1 VVKPFVTA
9 VAAAEEIMRLAGKL
23 KCGFYPLPLAEAEAI
38 RNCLEFPLAG
48 FSALDPCIGEGAAFA
63 RITADAKAC
72 RYGIELD
79 AYRAEQARRLADSVI
94 QGSCFDVHCSVESLS
109 LLYLNPPY
117 DFETDEGS
125 TQRTERTFLQ
135 HTYRWLK
142 PSGVLVLV
150 IPKGRI
156 VDCSQVLSHQFK
168 EVRVCRLTAPDSVR
182 FDQAVV
188 FGIRRTRRERE
199 RLRDRELEESRQLL
213 AGLSH
218 QTSPLPPLLPESG
231 FKYPLPESPPVA
243 LVYKGL
249 PLDDIEEL
257 LPKSSAYRQANR
269 LLFGQR
275 TVIAGRPLT
284 PLHGGHIGLLCT
296 AGMLNGIF
304 GGGENRHIAHWQSI
318 KVVDHFEETADDGTV
333 TQRDRDRF
341 TNRVSL
347 VFADG
352 RTATLGEKGEER

>member
-1 VVKPFVTA
+1 
-9 VAAAEEIMRLAGKL
+9 MRLAGKL
-23 KCGFYPLPLAEAEAI
+23 KCGFYPLPLTEAEAI

-48 FSALDPCIGEGAAFA
+48 FSALDPCIGDGAALA
-63 RITADAKAC
+63 RITADTKA
-72 RYGIELD
+72 RRSGIELD

-94 QGSCFDVHCSVESLS
+94 QGSCFDVHCSVDALS

-142 PSGVLVLV
+142 PGGVLVLM
-150 IPKGRI
+150 IPKRRI
-156 VDCSQVLSHQFK
+156 VDCSQILSHQFK
-168 EVRVCRLTAPDSVR
+168 EVRVRRLTAPDSVR
-182 FDQAVV
+182 FDQVVV
-188 FGIRRTRRERE
+188 FAIRRTRRERE
-199 RLRDRELEESRQLL
+199 RLQDRELEESRQLM
-213 AGLSH
+213 AGLSRH
-218 QTSPLPPLLPESG
+218 SSPLQPLSPEPNFKYALPESG
-231 FKYPLPESPPVA
+231 PVA

-249 PLDDIEEL
+249 PLDDIEDL
-257 LPKSSAYRQANR
+257 LPKSSAYRHANR

-275 TVIAGRPLT
+275 TTVGGRPLT

-304 GGGENRHIAHWQSI
+304 GEGEKRHIAHWQSI
-318 KVVDHFEETADDGTV
+318 KVVDHFEDTGEDGTV

-352 RTATLGEKGEER
+352 RMATLGDKGEER

>member
-1 VVKPFVTA
+1 
-9 VAAAEEIMRLAGKL
+9 VALAQ
-23 KCGFYPLPLAEAEAI
+23 
-38 RNCLEFPLAG
+38 
-48 FSALDPCIGEGAAFA
+48 
-63 RITADAKAC
+63 ITADAGAH

-79 AYRAEQARRLADSVI
+79 AYRAEQARVLADSVI
-94 QGSCFDVHCSVESLS
+94 QGSCFDVHCAVDSFS

-117 DFETDEGS
+117 DFETDEAR

-135 HTYRWLK
+135 HTHRWLK
-142 PSGVLVLV
+142 PGGVLVLV

-156 VDCSQVLSHQFK
+156 VDCSQILSHQFK

-182 FDQAVV
+182 FDQVV
-188 FGIRRTRRERE
+188 IFGIRRTRRERE

-218 QTSPLPPLLPESG
+218 QISPLQPLSQKADFKCDVPESA
-231 FKYPLPESPPVA
+231 PVT

-269 LLFGQR
+269 LLFGQPNA
-275 TVIAGRPLT
+275 IGGRPLT

-304 GGGENRHIAHWQSI
+304 GKGENRHIAHWQSI

-347 VFADG
+347 AFADG
-352 RTATLGEKGEER
+352 RTATLGEEGEER

>member
-1 VVKPFVTA
+1 VVKPFLTA

-23 KCGFYPLPLAEAEAI
+23 KCGFYPLPSVEAEAI

-48 FSALDPCIGEGAAFA
+48 VSALDPCIGDGAAFA
-63 RITADAKAC
+63 AITAGTKAC

-79 AYRAEQARRLADSVI
+79 AYRAEQARVLADSVI
-94 QGSCFDVHCSVESLS
+94 QGSCFDVHCAVDSFS

-117 DFETDEGS
+117 DFEADEGS
-125 TQRTERTFLQ
+125 AQRTERSFLQ
-135 HTYRWLK
+135 HTCRWLK
-142 PSGVLVLV
+142 PGGVLVLV

-156 VDCSQVLSHQFK
+156 VDCSQILSHQFK

-199 RLRDRELEESRQLL
+199 RLRDRELEESRPLL
-213 AGLSH
+213 AQLSRE
-218 QTSPLPPLLPESG
+218 TSALPPLSRESDFKYNLPESG
-231 FKYPLPESPPVA
+231 SVA

-249 PLDDIEEL
+249 PLDDIEDL
-257 LPKSSAYRQANR
+257 LPKSSACRQSNR

-275 TVIAGRPLT
+275 TMIGGRPLT

-304 GGGENRHIAHWQSI
+304 GRDENRHIAHWQSI

-352 RTATLGEKGEER
+352 GTGTLGEEGEE

>member
-1 VVKPFVTA
+1 
-9 VAAAEEIMRLAGKL
+9 MS
-23 KCGFYPLPLAEAEAI
+23 
-38 RNCLEFPLAG
+38 FPWAR
-48 FSALDPCIGEGAAFA
+48 FSALDPCIGDGVAFA
-63 RITADAKAC
+63 RITADTKAL

-79 AYRAEQARRLADSVI
+79 AYRAEQARSLADSVI
-94 QGSCFDVHCSVESLS
+94 QGSCFDVHCPADTVS

-117 DFETDEGS
+117 DFESDEGS
-125 TQRTERTFLQ
+125 SQRTERTFLQ

-150 IPKGRI
+150 IPKARI
-156 VDCSQVLSHQFK
+156 VDCSQILTSQFK
-168 EVRVCRLTAPDSVR
+168 ELRIRRLTAPDSVR
-182 FDQAVV
+182 FDQVVV

-199 RLRDRELEESRQLL
+199 RLLDREIQERRQLL
-213 AGLSH
+213 TELSRNSSEL
-218 QTSPLPPLLPESG
+218 QVLSTEPDFKYAVPESA
-231 FKYPLPESPPVA
+231 PSV

-249 PLDDIEEL
+249 PLDEIEDL

-269 LLFGQR
+269 LLFGRQGA
-275 TVIAGRPLT
+275 IEGRPLT

-304 GGGENRHIAHWQSI
+304 GEGDNRHIAHWQSI
-318 KVVDHFEETADDGTV
+318 KVVDHFEETSDDGTI

-347 VFADG
+347 IFADG
-352 RTATLGEKGEER
+352 RTTTLGEKGEER

>member
-1 VVKPFVTA
+1 
-9 VAAAEEIMRLAGKL
+9 MRLAGKL

-38 RNCLEFPLAG
+38 RKCLQFPLAG
-48 FSALDPCIGEGAAFA
+48 FSALDPCIGNGAAFE
-63 RITADAKAC
+63 RITAEGKAH

-79 AYRAEQARRLADSVI
+79 ADRSEQAGRLVDRVI
-94 QGSCFDVHCSVESLS
+94 HGSCFDVHCSVDSLS

-117 DFETDEGS
+117 DFETDEGG

-135 HTYRWLK
+135 HTCRWLK

-150 IPKGRI
+150 IPKVRI

-188 FGIRRTRRERE
+188 FGIRRTRREQE

-231 FKYPLPESPPVA
+231 FKYPLPESAPVA

-249 PLDDIEEL
+249 PLDDIEDL

-304 GGGENRHIAHWQSI
+304 GSGENRHIAHWQSI

-352 RTATLGEKGEER
+352 RTVTLGEEGEER

>member
-1 VVKPFVTA
+1 
-9 VAAAEEIMRLAGKL
+9 
-23 KCGFYPLPLAEAEAI
+23 LPLAEAEAI
-38 RNCLEFPLAG
+38 RNCLEFPLGG
-48 FSALDPCIGEGAAFA
+48 FSALDPCIGTGVALA
-63 RITADAKAC
+63 RITPDAGAHC
-72 RYGIELD
+72 YGIELD
-79 AYRAEQARRLADSVI
+79 AYRAEQARVLVDSVI
-94 QGSCFDVHCSVESLS
+94 QGSCFDVHCAVDSFS

-117 DFETDEGS
+117 DFETNEGS
-125 TQRTERTFLQ
+125 TQRTEYTFLQ

-142 PSGVLVLV
+142 PSGILVLV

-156 VDCSQVLSHQFK
+156 VDCSQILFHQFK
-168 EVRVCRLTAPDSVR
+168 EIRVRRLTASDSVR
-182 FDQAVV
+182 FDQVVV

-218 QTSPLPPLLPESG
+218 QTSPLPSLLPESD
-231 FKYPLPESPPVA
+231 FKYALPESGAVTLA
-243 LVYKGL
+243 YKGL
-249 PLDDIEEL
+249 PLDDIEDL

-269 LLFGQR
+269 LLFGR
-275 TVIAGRPLT
+275 RAMIGGRPLT

-304 GGGENRHIAHWQSI
+304 GEGENRHIAHWQSI
-318 KVVDHFEETADDGTV
+318 KVVDHFEEIADDGTV

-352 RTATLGEKGEER
+352 RTATLGEKG

>member
-1 VVKPFVTA
+1 
-9 VAAAEEIMRLAGKL
+9 MRLAGKL

-38 RNCLEFPLAG
+38 RNCLEFPVAG
-48 FSALDPCIGEGAAFA
+48 FSALDPCIGGGAAFA
-63 RITADAKAC
+63 RITADANAC

-79 AYRAEQARRLADSVI
+79 AYRAEQARVLADRVI
-94 QGSCFDVHCSVESLS
+94 QGSCFDVHCAVDSFS

-117 DFETDEGS
+117 DFEADEGS

-135 HTYRWLK
+135 HTHRWLK
-142 PSGVLVLV
+142 PGGVLVLV

-156 VDCSQVLSHQFK
+156 VDCSQLLSYQFK

-188 FGIRRTRRERE
+188 FGIRRSRRERE

-213 AGLSH
+213 GRLSH
-218 QTSPLPPLLPESG
+218 QTSPLPPLLPESD
-231 FKYPLPESPPVA
+231 FKYQVPESGPVA

-249 PLDDIEEL
+249 PLDDIEDL

-275 TVIAGRPLT
+275 TIIGGKPLT

-304 GGGENRHIAHWQSI
+304 GSGENRHIAHWQSI
-318 KVVDHFEETADDGTV
+318 KVVDHFEETAEDGTV
-333 TQRDRDRF
+333 TQRNRDRF

-352 RTATLGEKGEER
+352 RTKSLGDKGEEG